1 MKRFLVAA
9 AVLVMSS
16 CVLAAGSD
24 RARADSCLGTPLDV
38 ASASFGDGP
47 APDCGGPSQCA
58 NGLDDDGD
66 AYVDYPNDPDCTSA
80 SDAEDVWNPPP
91 APPPPDGGGGSPPP
105 PPPPPG
111 GGGSSPPPAVAA
123 CADGADNDGDG
134 FVDASDPGCSSASDN
149 DETHTIDGDLDVV
162 GSTEGEVGGVV
173 AGANFLEK
181 CKFVWGG
188 VAVKHRIFGWTY
200 FRFRLSLTFC
210 YNQAAVT
217 KITNVNAI
225 STFTRY
231 PWVFRGLVSGP
242 TAGAVPSVFTV
253 ESYAQG
259 QYEACVG
266 STGIACV
273 RSYHPWVRISM
284 TRSGQA
290 AWTWGL
296 G

>member
-1 MKRFLVAA
+1 MKRFLAA
-9 AVLVMSS
+9 FAVLLTTCCAV
-16 CVLAAGSD
+16 AIGSD
-24 RARADSCLGTPLDV
+24 RARADDCMGTPLDLAAV
-38 ASASFGDGP
+38 AVGDGLL
-47 APDCGGPSQCA
+47 PDCGGPSQCV

-66 AYVDYPNDPDCTSA
+66 AYVDYPNDPDCSSA
-80 SDAEDVWNPPP
+80 SDAENVWNAPP
-91 APPPPDGGGGSPPP
+91 APPPPPDGGGGGSPPP
-105 PPPPPG
+105 PPPG
-111 GGGSSPPPAVAA
+111 GGGSPPPPAVAA
-123 CADGADNDGDG
+123 CSDGRDNDGDG
-134 FVDASDPGCSSASDN
+134 FVDTGDPGCTSASDN
-149 DETHTIDGDLDVV
+149 DESHTIDGDLDIV
-162 GSTEGEVGGVV
+162 GSGEGEVGGVL
-173 AGANFLEK
+173 AGGNFMEK

-188 VAVKHRIFGWTY
+188 VVVKHRVFGWTY

-217 KITNVNAI
+217 KVTNVNAI

-231 PWVFRGLVSGP
+231 PWVYRGLVSGP
-242 TAGAVPSVFTV
+242 TSGAVPSVFTV

-266 STGIACV
+266 SNGLGCI

-290 AWTWGL
+290 AWIWGL

>member
-1 MKRFLVAA
+1 M
-9 AVLVMSS
+9 
-16 CVLAAGSD
+16 
-24 RARADSCLGTPLDV
+24 
-38 ASASFGDGP
+38 
-47 APDCGGPSQCA
+47 
-58 NGLDDDGD
+58 
-66 AYVDYPNDPDCTSA
+66 
-80 SDAEDVWNPPP
+80 
-91 APPPPDGGGGSPPP
+91 
-105 PPPPPG
+105 
-111 GGGSSPPPAVAA
+111 
-123 CADGADNDGDG
+123 
-134 FVDASDPGCSSASDN
+134 
-149 DETHTIDGDLDVV
+149 
-162 GSTEGEVGGVV
+162 
-173 AGANFLEK
+173 
-181 CKFVWGG
+181 
-188 VAVKHRIFGWTY
+188 KHRVFGWTY

>member
-1 MKRFLVAA
+1 MKRFLAAA
-9 AVLVMSS
+9 AVLLTAS
-16 CVLAAGSD
+16 LALAIGPD
-24 RARADSCLGTPLDV
+24 RSRADDCMGTPLDT
-38 ASASFGDGP
+38 ASTPFGDGLS
-47 APDCGGPSQCA
+47 PDCGGPSQCV

-66 AYVDYPNDPDCTSA
+66 GYVDYPNDPDCSSA
-80 SDAEDVWNPPP
+80 SDAENVWN
-91 APPPPDGGGGSPPP
+91 APPPPPPPGDGGGSPPP
-105 PPPPPG
+105 PPPG
-111 GGGSSPPPAVAA
+111 GGGGPAPPPAVAA
-123 CADGADNDGDG
+123 CADGRDNDGDG
-134 FVDASDPGCSSASDN
+134 FVDSGDPGCTSTSDN

-188 VAVKHRIFGWTY
+188 VVVKHRIFGWTY

-217 KITNVNAI
+217 KVTNVNAI

-242 TAGAVPSVFTV
+242 TTGAVPSVFTI
-253 ESYAQG
+253 ESYAQA

-266 STGIACV
+266 SNGLGCM
-273 RSYHPWVRISM
+273 RSYHPWVRIAM

-290 AWTWGL
+290 TWTWGL

>member
-1 MKRFLVAA
+1 MKRFLLA
-9 AVLVMSS
+9 AVVLLMSS
-16 CVLAAGSD
+16 FVLAAGSD

-38 ASASFGDGP
+38 ASGLT
-47 APDCGGPSQCA
+47 PDCGGPSQCA

-80 SDAEDVWNPPP
+80 SDAEDVWNAPP
-91 APPPPDGGGGSPPP
+91 APPPPGDGGGSPPP
-105 PPPPPG
+105 PPPD
-111 GGGSSPPPAVAA
+111 GGGSPPPPTVAA
-123 CADGADNDGDG
+123 CADGRDNDADG
-134 FVDASDPGCSSASDN
+134 FVDAADPGCSSAADN

-188 VAVKHRIFGWTY
+188 VVVKHRVFGWTY

-210 YNQAAVT
+210 YNQVAVT
-217 KITNVNAI
+217 KVTNVNAI

-231 PWVFRGLVSGP
+231 PWVYRGLVSGP

-290 AWTWGL
+290 AWIWGL

>member
-1 MKRFLVAA
+1 MKRYLMAV
-9 AVLVMSS
+9 AVLLTAFCALSTN
-16 CVLAAGSD
+16 AD
-24 RARADSCLGTPLDV
+24 RARADSCMGVPTVPAFGAVGD
-38 ASASFGDGP
+38 SF

-58 NGLDDDGD
+58 NGIDDDGD
-66 AYVDYPNDPDCTSA
+66 AYVDYPNDPDCSSA
-80 SDAEDVWNPPP
+80 SDAEDVWN
-91 APPPPDGGGGSPPP
+91 APPPV
-105 PPPPPG
+105 PPPG
-111 GGGSSPPPAVAA
+111 GGGGAPPPPPPEGGGSPPPPPAVAA
-123 CADGADNDGDG
+123 CADGRDNDGDG
-134 FVDASDPGCSSASDN
+134 FVDLGDPGCASASDT

-162 GSTEGEVGGVV
+162 GASEGEVGGVV
-173 AGANFLEK
+173 AGSNFLEK

-188 VAVKHRIFGWTY
+188 VVVKHRVFGWTY

-217 KITNVNAI
+217 RVTNVNAI

-242 TAGAVPSVFTV
+242 TTGAVPSPFTI
-253 ESYAQG
+253 ESYAQA

-266 STGIACV
+266 SNGLGCI
-273 RSYHPWVRISM
+273 RSYHPWVRIAM
-284 TRSGQA
+284 TRGGQA